1 MPMKIPLR
9 FLIVCFWFVAQMA
22 VAQILRP
29 AVLHKLDKSSLP
41 VKIDRVNPTN
51 IVYVEASAPKVKKVI
66 GRNQV
71 WKIVYANG
79 TTQVITPLTGTNYK
93 PNPVT
98 AAKMAADATALT
110 PPETNRPDAS
120 ATPAPT
126 LATGSASPP
135 TAAPSAPTSRST
147 TPQANVFSTPRDD
160 EFNRLQLSVG
170 PEMSFFPSFINKD
183 RAWVN
188 DTIGFGM
195 KQNVGFGLRA
205 DYRIIRPVAVS
216 FSVGY
221 AGWELV
227 RNFSREGVPA
237 GTETVK
243 LTRIPVQGGLK
254 LYPDKGGLYLMPEAG
269 VTLLRASLS
278 AADATSAATESV
290 SKTAVNYGGSIGYEI
305 RKGSVLLDLSVRYN
319 LMNVKGLAF
328 ATNSTTIDESVHAV
342 SVRLGIGFG
351 TLKK

>member
-1 MPMKIPLR
+1 MSMKKPLR
-9 FLIVCFWFVAQMA
+9 FLIVYFWFMAQLTL
-22 VAQILRP
+22 AQTSRP
-29 AVLHKLDKSSLP
+29 AVLHKLNQSSVP
-41 VKIDRVNPTN
+41 VKIDKVNPTN
-51 IVYVEASAPKVKKVI
+51 IVYVEASAPTVKKVI
-66 GRNQV
+66 ARNQV

-79 TTQVITPLTGTNYK
+79 TTQVITPLTGAK
-93 PNPVT
+93 PKPRPVT
-98 AAKMAADATALT
+98 VTQSAPAVAAAPKTST
-110 PPETNRPDAS
+110 TTPETD

-126 LATGSASPP
+126 LATGSASP
-135 TAAPSAPTSRST
+135 APSAPTSRSAAS
-147 TPQANVFSTPRDD
+147 QATVFSVPRDD
-160 EFNRLQLSVG
+160 EFNRLQVSVG
-170 PEMSFFPSFINKD
+170 PEFSVFPSFINKN

-195 KQNVGFGLRA
+195 KQNLSFGIRA

-227 RNFSREGVPA
+227 RNFSRDGVPS

-254 LYPDKGGLYLMPEAG
+254 LYPDRGGLYLMPEGG
-269 VTLLRASLS
+269 VTLLNASLTAEEG
-278 AADATSAATESV
+278 AAGTVTESV
-290 SKTAVNYGGSIGYEI
+290 NKTAVNYGGSVGYEI
-305 RKGSVLLDLSVRYN
+305 RKGPILLDLSVRYN
-319 LMNVKGLAF
+319 LMNVSGVAF
-328 ATNSTTIDESVHAV
+328 SINSTTISESVHAV